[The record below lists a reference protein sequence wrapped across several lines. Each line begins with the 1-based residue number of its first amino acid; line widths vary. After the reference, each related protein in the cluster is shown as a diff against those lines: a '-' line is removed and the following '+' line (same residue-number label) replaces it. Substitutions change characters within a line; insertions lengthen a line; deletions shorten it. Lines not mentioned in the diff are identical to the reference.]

1 MWVLWR
7 GHHWIMGRSSSCRG
21 CTVQSSALF
30 PHEVTSLWVIM
41 RRTHY
46 VYRVGL
52 GTYYHVCTVKLFQ
65 SCCQLHLQDRLKN
78 NKVFHTRLL
87 LTLHWLLGRSYWQ
100 PVTHV
105 SGGEKNR
112 RNQSK
117 LFKAKRPWGQ
127 ITASYFQSLHYIKV
141 YQVLFCSY
149 RKLCVF
155 VFCAYWNW

>member
-1 MWVLWR
+1 MKPFIYRFFKDVGVVAWAL
-7 GHHWIMGRSSSCRG
+7 GIIMGRSSSCRG

-105 SGGEKNR
+105 SGGGGKQEESVQIIQGQKALGTN
-112 RNQSK
+112 NCLIFSK
-117 LFKAKRPWGQ
+117 PPL
-127 ITASYFQSLHYIKV
+127 Y
-141 YQVLFCSY
+141 
-149 RKLCVF
+149 
-155 VFCAYWNW
+155 